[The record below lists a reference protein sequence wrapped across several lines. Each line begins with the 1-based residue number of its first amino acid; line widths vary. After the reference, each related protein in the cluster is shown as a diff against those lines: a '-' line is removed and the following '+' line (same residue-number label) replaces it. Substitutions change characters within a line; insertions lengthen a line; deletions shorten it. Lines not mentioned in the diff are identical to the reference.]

1 MDKLTFEKSGFT
13 EEEWRKLKRLSTP
26 KKIQDFLNS
35 IPFNLEK
42 SGETNNSVRETLKVR
57 RAHCFEAALLAASA
71 LWIQG
76 KKPLILDLKTVRP
89 DFDHVI
95 ALFQEDGYFGA
106 ISKTNHSVLRYRD
119 PIYKS
124 VRELSMSY
132 FHEYFLTTGKKT
144 LRSFSKPFDLSRV
157 KMSWLTSDV
166 DQADLAFELDESPH
180 FKILSPKQL
189 KNLRRADKIE
199 IKASEIT
206 EFK

>member
-1 MDKLTFEKSGFT
+1 MTRLTFEKSGFT

-42 SGETNNSVRETLKVR
+42 RGETNNSVRETLKVR

>member
-42 SGETNNSVRETLKVR
+42 RGETNNSVRETLKVR

>member
-1 MDKLTFEKSGFT
+1 MTRLTFEKSGFAK
-13 EEEWRKLKRLSTP
+13 EEWRKLKRLSTP
-26 KKIQDFLNS
+26 KKIQDLLNAL
-35 IPFNLEK
+35 PFNKEK
-42 SGETNNSVRETLKVR
+42 NGQTNYSVRESLRHKK
-57 RAHCFEAALLAASA
+57 AHCFEGALLASAA
-71 LWIQG
+71 LWITG
-76 KKPLILDLKTVRP
+76 RKPLILDLKTVRP
-89 DFDHVI
+89 DFDHVV
-95 ALFQEDGYFGA
+95 ALFKEGDYWGA

-124 VRELSMSY
+124 VRELAMSY

-144 LRSFSKPFDLSRV
+144 LRSFSKPFDLSKI
-157 KMSWLTSDV
+157 KMNWLTADV

>member
-1 MDKLTFEKSGFT
+1 MDKLTFEKSGFAK
-13 EEEWRKLKRLSTP
+13 EEWRKLKRLSTP

-42 SGETNNSVRETLKVR
+42 RGETNNSVRETLKVR

-144 LRSFSKPFDLSRV
+144 LRSFSKPFDLSLV

-166 DQADLAFELDESPH
+166 TQADLAFKLDESSH

-189 KNLRRADKIE
+189 RNLRKADKIE